1 MTRNVLCTLFA
12 IAFLTFLPGSVES
25 HQQNFDYFDLHS
37 TKYDACNTAAKA
49 RFMTTEERQ
58 MIQIVNIARQ
68 HPALFCEKVVKPW
81 CAANNVDL
89 SSEKYYGSLIKQM
102 STMQPLGLLQPD
114 SLCFVSAACHAETA
128 GKAGYTGHDRLS
140 DRCRKVKKYNGECC
154 SYGMTSPVDV
164 VMQLLVDEDVESLG
178 HRMILLGGYTK
189 IGAATRPH
197 TTYRTNSVLD
207 LSF

>member
-1 MTRNVLCTLFA
+1 MYPIFLLLLSFFFA
-12 IAFLTFLPGSVES
+12 P
-25 HQQNFDYFDLHS
+25 QQKASETSPLSDYG
-37 TKYDACNTAAKA
+37 TEWTAPKYNACNTAAKS
-49 RFMTTEERQ
+49 RFMTAEEKQ
-58 MIQIVNIARQ
+58 MIHIVNIARQ

-89 SSEKYYGSLIKQM
+89 NSEQYYGSLIQQM

-140 DRCRKVKKYNGECC
+140 DKCRKVKKYNGECC
-154 SYGMTSPVDV
+154 SYGMTTPLDV

-178 HRMILLGGYTK
+178 HRKILLGSYTK

-197 TTYRTNSVLD
+197 TAYRTNSVLD